1 MPGWDRVSRPV
12 GTASTGEPDLSGVTG
27 LERLVTST
35 VVSEQEDSQRTDR
48 DGGGGYSRAAPPG
61 MP

>member
-12 GTASTGEPDLSGVTG
+12 GTVSTGEPDPSGVTG

-35 VVSEQEDSQRTDR
+35 VVSEQDSQRMD
-48 DGGGGYSRAAPPG
+48 
-61 MP
+61 

>member
-12 GTASTGEPDLSGVTG
+12 GTVSTGEPDPSGVTG
-27 LERLVTST
+27 LERLATST
-35 VVSEQEDSQRTDR
+35 VVSEQDGQRMDR